1 MEKQIEINGLR
12 INYNQSGSGQQAVVL
27 LHGWGCDGNI
37 FRALQL
43 HLESNFT
50 VYALDFPG
58 FGRSAEPKAAWGTA
72 EYTSLTTAWL
82 QALNIENP
90 ILIGHSFGGRVI
102 LRLAKEIVIRK
113 IIITGGAGLRN
124 QTDAKKNTSFKSK
137 MFKFIKNAVN
147 LLPVS
152 SEKKE
157 RMIDSAIRKYKFGS
171 ADYQA
176 ASPMMRKVLVKTVNE
191 DLRDFLPFVKTSTL
205 LIYGE
210 NDTATPVSLAKIME
224 AEIADAGL
232 VVLKNSGHFA
242 FLEQQSQFLAIVD
255 SFLKPN

>member
-1 MEKQIEINGLR
+1 
-12 INYNQSGSGQQAVVL
+12 
-27 LHGWGCDGNI
+27 
-37 FRALQL
+37 
-43 HLESNFT
+43 
-50 VYALDFPG
+50 
-58 FGRSAEPKAAWGTA
+58 
-72 EYTSLTTAWL
+72 
-82 QALNIENP
+82 
-90 ILIGHSFGGRVI
+90 
-102 LRLAKEIVIRK
+102 
-113 IIITGGAGLRN
+113 
-124 QTDAKKNTSFKSK
+124 
-137 MFKFIKNAVN
+137 MFKFLKNAVN

-224 AEIADAGL
+224 KEIADAGL